1 MQGNLVFERRKRKV
15 GIDILKGL
23 CAILVIL
30 IHFPFLGI
38 GGKIITIVAR
48 CAVPV
53 FFMCSGFFLKK
64 GDENN
69 RAILCK
75 KLKHVGRI
83 IAFSVILYIFYT
95 IYCNGIEYVVSEINI
110 LNLLKLFIFNAPQIS
125 SMHLW
130 FLFALFYSYILY
142 FAICKL
148 NLQKY
153 KLGIAAMGLTVNLM
167 VREVAL
173 SWGIDI
179 LPQFV
184 RNAYFFGLPFFI
196 LGTQIRDSEKELQTL
211 RTGKCVTIAIIGLV
225 LSVLENKFLGDYTL
239 ELSVGTIAF
248 AVCVFVLALR
258 YSGNGLLKLEYL
270 GENCSLYIYVVHFIV
285 GTMVFK
291 IISMDAGGLWID
303 TILTVAM
310 SVLISIILS
319 LIINKLKSVGKG
331 IR

>member
-1 MQGNLVFERRKRKV
+1 MRENPVFERRKRRV

-30 IHFPFLGI
+30 IHFPFPGI
-38 GGKIITIVAR
+38 GGTIITIIAR

-64 GDENN
+64 KDENN
-69 RAILCK
+69 EAILCK
-75 KLKHVGRI
+75 KLKHVGKI
-83 IAFSVILYIFYT
+83 IVFSVILYILYT
-95 IYCNGIEYVVSEINI
+95 IYCNGIEYVFSEINI
-110 LNLLKLFIFNAPQIS
+110 LNFLKLFIFNAPQIS

-142 FAICKL
+142 FLLCKF

-153 KLGIAAMGLTVNLM
+153 KLVIAAMGRTVNLM
-167 VREVAL
+167 VREFAFAL
-173 SWGIDI
+173 GVDI

-211 RTGKCVTIAIIGLV
+211 QTSKCVAIAIIGLA
-225 LSVLENKFLGDYTL
+225 LSILENKFIGDYTL
-239 ELSVGTIAF
+239 ELSVGTIVFSVCIF
-248 AVCVFVLALR
+248 ALALR
-258 YSGNGLLKLEYL
+258 YNRNGLPKLEYL
-270 GENCSLYIYVVHFIV
+270 GENCSLYIYVIHFIV
-285 GTMVFK
+285 GTMVFNL
-291 IISMDAGGLWID
+291 IPVNAGELWID
-303 TILTVAM
+303 TVLTVVI

-319 LIINKLKSVGKG
+319 LIINRLKSVRKG
-331 IR
+331 TK